1 LEPRRTLSCR
11 VDVTVHEL
19 YRWVVGALDSAPDEV
34 RLLAVSVPKSDFRTS
49 KPTLQDI
56 DFDLNLGHASALDIQ
71 LPPILVN
78 VLAQFIDE
86 IAHAAIR
93 PPLSMKC
100 ARQLVNR

>member
-1 LEPRRTLSCR
+1 MARDGHMYFEFDGGVMR
-11 VDVTVHEL
+11 
-19 YRWVVGALDSAPDEV
+19 
-34 RLLAVSVPKSDFRTS
+34 
-49 KPTLQDI
+49 LQDI